1 VAQKDGLVSN
11 RDDFDN
17 LANELVE
24 MFHLYP
30 DLEFPNTGKLRE
42 RLEAELHNAHVAG
55 QESIFR
61 LLPSNMLAAVEQVLK
76 NLELSARQKREGAKR
91 DARLGELRRRAE
103 AVGASISGQDGD
115 EGVFDAAGRHHE
127 PYSLVDGVVEDDEE
141 MDALERVIERLEYE
155 ARR

>member
-1 VAQKDGLVSN
+1 MVAQKDGLVSN

-55 QESIFR
+55 QESIIR
-61 LLPSNMLAAVEQVLK
+61 LLPNDV
-76 NLELSARQKREGAKR
+76 
-91 DARLGELRRRAE
+91 
-103 AVGASISGQDGD
+103 
-115 EGVFDAAGRHHE
+115 
-127 PYSLVDGVVEDDEE
+127 VDKW
-141 MDALERVIERLEYE
+141 APS
-155 ARR
+155 